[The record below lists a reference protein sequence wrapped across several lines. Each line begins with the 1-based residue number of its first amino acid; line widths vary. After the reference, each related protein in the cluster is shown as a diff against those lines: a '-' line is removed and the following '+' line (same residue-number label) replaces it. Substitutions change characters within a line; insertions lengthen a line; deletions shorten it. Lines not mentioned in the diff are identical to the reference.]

1 MDPRDKK
8 KSHWE
13 LTMEIE
19 ELKKKKNKDAE
30 DIKMVKVEL
39 HNLQVLYKRCKQMQQ
54 GQGPAP
60 NLQLPFS
67 LNLDGLEELAKQL
80 STEELLVETA
90 KVKTML

>member
-39 HNLQVLYKRCKQMQQ
+39 HKMQVLYKRCKEMQ
-54 GQGPAP
+54 GQGTVS

-67 LNLDGLEELAKQL
+67 LNPEGLEELA
-80 STEELLVETA
+80 
-90 KVKTML
+90 

>member
-1 MDPRDKK
+1 LDPRDKK

-39 HNLQVLYKRCKQMQQ
+39 HKMQVLYKRCKEMQ
-54 GQGPAP
+54 GQGLGP
-60 NLQLPFS
+60 NL
-67 LNLDGLEELAKQL
+67 
-80 STEELLVETA
+80 
-90 KVKTML
+90 

>member
-39 HNLQVLYKRCKQMQQ
+39 HKMQVLYKRCKEMQ
-54 GQGPAP
+54 GQGTVP

-67 LNLDGLEELAKQL
+67 LNPEGLEELA
-80 STEELLVETA
+80 
-90 KVKTML
+90 

>member
-39 HNLQVLYKRCKQMQQ
+39 HKMQVLYKRCKEMQ
-54 GQGPAP
+54 GQGGVA

-67 LNLDGLEELAKQL
+67 LNPEGLEELAQQL
-80 STEELLVETA
+80 STDELLIETA